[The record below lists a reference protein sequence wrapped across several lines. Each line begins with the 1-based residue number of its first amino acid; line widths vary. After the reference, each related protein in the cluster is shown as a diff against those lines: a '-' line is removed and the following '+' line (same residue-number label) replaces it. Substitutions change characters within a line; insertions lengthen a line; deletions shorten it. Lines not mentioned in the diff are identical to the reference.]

1 VGVVVGNPDDNSTS
15 VVVPAQPVFP
25 PGDDGK
31 PKVRAQEQ
39 VPCSAIAT
47 DHCCAMPWHVGPWAP
62 PLPLAA
68 QHPSPR
74 TRVQITFMLP
84 PGVGTNRAL
93 RVLVYPSYRVELASI
108 SDPIKASH
116 APKTQRLPSSSLAK
130 PSESPLVALEKPH
143 SAYMLAF

>member
-1 VGVVVGNPDDNSTS
+1 MGVVVGNPDDNSTS

-39 VPCSAIAT
+39 VACSASYHI
-47 DHCCAMPWHVGPWAP
+47 
-62 PLPLAA
+62 PLLCDAVACGTMGTSPAA

-74 TRVQITFMLP
+74 TRMQITFMLP